1 MKQTTKQKKMTPK
14 AAIFDFDFTLADS
27 SRGILECVN
36 GALAE
41 LGSRP
46 PETSAIVATIGL
58 SLPDTFRELTGDTD
72 AALARRF
79 TQYFHQRADQCMDS
93 LTTVFDCVGPVL
105 RKIRAA
111 NLRTGIVT
119 TKLNYRINSI
129 LNANNMLD
137 LFDVIVGAD
146 DVTKTKPDPEG
157 LLLALRKLSVSA
169 TSAVYIGD
177 HVIDAEAA
185 RNAGLPFIAVLT
197 GKHQRSSFEPY
208 PNEAIVQSVEDLPGL
223 LLNVT
228 LPSQEILKN

>member
-1 MKQTTKQKKMTPK
+1 MRAFQ

-36 GALAE
+36 SALDE
-41 LGSRP
+41 LGFSP
-46 PETSAIVATIGL
+46 PQSSAIVATIGF
-58 SLPDTFRELTGDTD
+58 SLPDTFTELTGATD
-72 AALARRF
+72 PALARRF

-93 LTTVFDCVGPVL
+93 LTTVFDCVRPVL
-105 RKIRAA
+105 RRIRDAK
-111 NLRTGIVT
+111 LRTGIVT
-119 TKLNYRINSI
+119 TKLNRRINSI
-129 LNANNMLD
+129 LSANHMLD

-157 LLLALRKLSVSA
+157 LLFALRKLSVSA

-185 RNAGLPFIAVLT
+185 RNAGVPFIAALT

-208 PNEAIVQSVEDLPGL
+208 PHEAIVRSVADLPDV